1 MKKFKR
7 MLAVLLS
14 IMLMMTSMISPSTT
28 VYAATE
34 TQSIVLNVKS
44 KVTMYV
50 GTSKKIKVT
59 DVVPQGGSK
68 QVIYES
74 SEPSVVKMSNNGTMK
89 ALAEGTAT
97 ITITSVSNEKAVQ
110 KVNVTVKNL
119 VKNKTYNKMVIPLD
133 KKNKTRKLSRTSKVK
148 SSYLLL
154 SSSRKKVATVSK
166 AGVLTGKKVGTTKI
180 TIKGKKGLVKGA
192 KQVITLYV
200 AKKSVETVALDKTSV
215 TLKPGD
221 PIKLA
226 TSVTP
231 SNAANV
237 VVFTSSDE
245 DVAVV
250 DQNGNVKAV
259 EEGIA
264 EISATTVDGNKKAV
278 CVVTVSKDIAN
289 KTPEATTEKE
299 NGGVT
304 TEKEN
309 NGATTEKENGGATTE
324 KENTGTT
331 TEKENGGATTEKENS
346 GATTEKENGGAT
358 TEKENS
364 GATTEKESSGA
375 TTEKENN
382 GATTEK
388 ENSGATT
395 EKENSGATTE
405 KENGGATT
413 EKENSG
419 ATTEKENSEATTEKE
434 TTEETTE
441 VPGEVSSVSLNKTS
455 ATIDYGAAVVL
466 KATVS
471 PEDAADKTI
480 TWKSENTR
488 VATVA
493 DTGVVVGAGEG
504 TTVITA
510 TTSNGKTASCTITVV
525 EKDVDSL
532 FVVPY
537 VSTYYFNPKP
547 SVNEDIK
554 IPIYMTDSNQSEYLN
569 NDTTGK
575 LDLIY
580 GIDDEEKVITDLPL
594 GDYTVN
600 LGKLSEGIHTFTL
613 QTLDKRTGMKSHK
626 LYNELWVVNPETY
639 EISESQTYHMTEADL
654 EKYQIHNDNSTDET
668 DLITTRDGLTKM
680 FADLQGAGY
689 RKCILLPGTYR
700 INGKKARDNCISI
713 PSNFTVDMNQST
725 FKLDTITD
733 DSDGCIVRM
742 YETYDAHLT
751 NGTLEGDRFERK
763 ELGLETGGQ
772 GEQINTL
779 LMRGGKYSSISNL
792 TFKNTTGHTVGTG
805 YIWGPSYTMTE
816 FTQTAIIDGKE
827 VEREGCS
834 TSSFMD
840 LTKIIDW
847 DPNEDYMYVGHG
859 EGYRGIKGN
868 SSVVYV
874 HFYDENK
881 NFLETVTGYQFR
893 KMKIVD
899 GAKYA
904 RVTLLGNFPSTYYSD
919 SISIFAKHLGDYYEI
934 KDIDFVD
941 TRTTAMAP
949 SACNN
954 LLIEGCT
961 YTRAGNSITP
971 CAVDFED
978 GWEECQDVY
987 YRNNKVLVES
997 GTATV
1002 IDCAG
1007 FNHVYENLEGHRL
1020 VGVRDR
1026 VLGGVFRNVND
1037 TKTNLQWT
1045 IGTKKQTAFGRIYD
1059 NTCGNINFAMSDR
1072 AFSVPAKYKVK
1083 NCTINGYYVASVPN
1097 RVIYENCT
1105 FPTFSGSKGTFKNC
1119 TIQPTSYL
1127 GNELYFYDCTFKNL
1141 AGDGE
1146 TVNFR
1151 FNVPADADR
1160 VFENCTFEGKTEFL
1174 NNNNFHSAVFRN
1186 CEFDDLS
1193 MTVGV
1198 DTVQS
1203 SILFEK
1209 CKIHSTADNFIYVGP
1224 FGYSYNYI
1232 SLIFKECDIT
1242 HTGQNLIYLMA
1253 KPNNNS
1259 QILFEDSTVNKS
1271 AGALLMGGN
1280 LKGAPEDTSI
1290 DIIFR
1295 NSTVNKELAVDENAK
1310 PEQIRI
1316 TYE

>member
-1 MKKFKR
+1 MKKMKAR
-7 MLAVLLS
+7 QALAVVMSLIVL
-14 IMLMMTSMISPSTT
+14 MTSIVSPSMT
-28 VYAATE
+28 VLAETAANKP
-34 TQSIVLNVKS
+34 QSITLSTKS

-50 GTSKKIKVT
+50 GMSKKIKVRKVT
-59 DVVPQGGSK
+59 PNNSSK
-68 QVIYES
+68 KVTYES
-74 SEPSVVKMSNNGTMK
+74 STPEVVKISGSGTMK
-89 ALAEGTAT
+89 ALKEG
-97 ITITSVSNEKAVQ
+97 KAVITVTSASNKEVSK

-119 VKNKTYNKMVIPLD
+119 VKIKTYNKMVIPLD
-133 KKNKTRKLSRTSKVK
+133 KKKKTRTLSRTSKVK
-148 SSYLLL
+148 ASCLKISSN
-154 SSSRKKVATVSK
+154 RRKVATVSK
-166 AGVLTGKKVGTTKI
+166 GGVLTGKKVGTAKI
-180 TIKGKKGLVKGA
+180 TIKGTTGLVKGA

-200 AKKSVETVALDKTSV
+200 AKKSVKSVAMDRTSI
-215 TLKPGD
+215 TLKPSETV
-221 PIKLA
+221 KL
-226 TSVTP
+226 TTTVTP
-231 SNAANV
+231 KNAANV
-237 VVFTSSDE
+237 VVFTTSDK
-245 DVAVV
+245 DVANV
-250 DQNGNVKAV
+250 DQNGQVTAIK
-259 EEGIA
+259 EGTAKITA
-264 EISATTVDGNKKAV
+264 ATVDGNKKTV
-278 CVVTVSKDIAN
+278 CVVTVSKGN
-289 KTPEATTEKE
+289 NEK
-299 NGGVT
+299 
-304 TEKEN
+304 
-309 NGATTEKENGGATTE
+309 
-324 KENTGTT
+324 
-331 TEKENGGATTEKENS
+331 S
-346 GATTEKENGGAT
+346 
-358 TEKENS
+358 
-364 GATTEKESSGA
+364 
-375 TTEKENN
+375 
-382 GATTEK
+382 
-388 ENSGATT
+388 
-395 EKENSGATTE
+395 
-405 KENGGATT
+405 
-413 EKENSG
+413 
-419 ATTEKENSEATTEKE
+419 SEATTENTSSE
-434 TTEETTE
+434 ATTENGNGESTTGNE
-441 VPGEVSSVSLNKTS
+441 NGEATTDVPGEVTSVTLNKTS
-455 ATIDYGAAVVL
+455 VTIDYGAAVVL
-466 KATVS
+466 KATVF
-471 PEDAADKTI
+471 PENAVDKTI
-480 TWKSENTR
+480 TWKSGNTR

-504 TTVITA
+504 TTSITA
-510 TTSNGKTASCTITVV
+510 TTANGKSASCTITVV
-525 EKDVDSL
+525 ERDVDSL

-580 GIDDEEKVITDLPL
+580 EIDGEEKVINDLPL

-600 LGKLSEGIHTFTL
+600 FGKLSEGTHTFSL

-654 EKYQIHNDNSTDET
+654 EKYQIHNDNSTDEMA
-668 DLITTRDGLTKM
+668 LITTRDGLTKM
-680 FADLQGAGY
+680 FADLQEVGY

-700 INGKKARDNCISI
+700 INGKKARNTCISI

-733 DSDGCIVRM
+733 ESEGCIVRM
-742 YETYDAHLT
+742 YDTYDAHLT
-751 NGTLEGDRFERK
+751 NGTLEGDRFERQ
-763 ELGLETGGQ
+763 ELGLEKGYQ
-772 GEQINTL
+772 GEPINTL
-779 LMRGGKYSSISNL
+779 LMSGGKYSSISNL
-792 TFKNTTGHTVGTG
+792 TIKNTTGHTVGTG
-805 YIWGPSYTMTE
+805 YIWGPNLTMTD
-816 FTQTAIIDGKE
+816 FTKTAIIDGKE

-904 RVTLLGNFPSTYYSD
+904 RVTLLGDFPSSYASD

-934 KDIDFVD
+934 KNIDFVD

-987 YRNNKVLVES
+987 YRNNKVLVNS

-1002 IDCAG
+1002 IDDAG
-1007 FNHVYENLEGHRL
+1007 YNHVYENLEEHRT
-1020 VGVRDR
+1020 VVRDR
-1026 VLGGVFRNVND
+1026 VLGAVFRNVND
-1037 TKTNLQWT
+1037 VKSTLHWT
-1045 IGTKKQTAFGRIYD
+1045 FGTKKLTAFGRIYD
-1059 NTCGNINFAMSDR
+1059 NTCGNINFALSDR
-1072 AFSVPAKYKVK
+1072 TFSVPAKYKVK
-1083 NCTINGYYVASVPN
+1083 NCTINASYLSSVPN
-1097 RVIYENCT
+1097 RVVYENCT
-1105 FPTFSGSKGTFKNC
+1105 FPTFNGSAATFKNC

-1127 GNELYFYDCTFKNL
+1127 GSELYFYDCTFKNL

-1146 TVNFR
+1146 PVNFR

-1160 VFENCTFEGKTEFL
+1160 VFENCTFEGKTAFL
-1174 NNNNFHSAVFRN
+1174 NNNSFHSGVFRN

-1209 CKIHSTADNFIYVGP
+1209 CKIHSTAENFIYVGP
-1224 FGYSYNYI
+1224 FAYSLNYMN
-1232 SLIFKECDIT
+1232 LIFKGCEIT
-1242 HTGQNLIYLMA
+1242 HTGKNLINLYA
-1253 KPNNNS
+1253 KTNNNS
-1259 QILFEDSTVNKS
+1259 QILFEESTVNKEE
-1271 AGALLMGGN
+1271 GALLAGYN
-1280 LKGAPEDTSI
+1280 IKGAPEGTSL

-1295 NSTVNKELAVDENAK
+1295 NSTVNKELAVDENVK

-1316 TYE
+1316 VYEEENNEE

>member
-166 AGVLTGKKVGTTKI
+166 AGVLTGKKAGTTKI

-200 AKKSVETVALDKTSV
+200 AKKSVKTVALDKTSV

-278 CVVTVSKDIAN
+278 CVVTVSKDTAN

-375 TTEKENN
+375 TTEKEN
-382 GATTEK
+382 
-388 ENSGATT
+388 S
-395 EKENSGATTE
+395 
-405 KENGGATT
+405 GATT

-419 ATTEKENSEATTEKE
+419 ATTEKENSEATTEK
-434 TTEETTE
+434 ETTE

-471 PEDAADKTI
+471 PEEATDKTI
-480 TWKSENTR
+480 TWKSSNTR

-510 TTSNGKTASCTITVV
+510 TTSNGKTASCTIIVV
-525 EKDVDSL
+525 ENDVDSL

-547 SVNEDIK
+547 SVNEDVK

-613 QTLDKRTGMKSHK
+613 QTL
-626 LYNELWVVNPETY
+626 V
-639 EISESQTYHMTEADL
+639 Q
-654 EKYQIHNDNSTDET
+654 
-668 DLITTRDGLTKM
+668 
-680 FADLQGAGY
+680 
-689 RKCILLPGTYR
+689 R
-700 INGKKARDNCISI
+700 I
-713 PSNFTVDMNQST
+713 
-725 FKLDTITD
+725 
-733 DSDGCIVRM
+733 
-742 YETYDAHLT
+742 
-751 NGTLEGDRFERK
+751 
-763 ELGLETGGQ
+763 
-772 GEQINTL
+772 
-779 LMRGGKYSSISNL
+779 
-792 TFKNTTGHTVGTG
+792 
-805 YIWGPSYTMTE
+805 
-816 FTQTAIIDGKE
+816 
-827 VEREGCS
+827 
-834 TSSFMD
+834 
-840 LTKIIDW
+840 
-847 DPNEDYMYVGHG
+847 
-859 EGYRGIKGN
+859 
-868 SSVVYV
+868 
-874 HFYDENK
+874 
-881 NFLETVTGYQFR
+881 
-893 KMKIVD
+893 
-899 GAKYA
+899 
-904 RVTLLGNFPSTYYSD
+904 
-919 SISIFAKHLGDYYEI
+919 
-934 KDIDFVD
+934 
-941 TRTTAMAP
+941 
-949 SACNN
+949 
-954 LLIEGCT
+954 
-961 YTRAGNSITP
+961 
-971 CAVDFED
+971 
-978 GWEECQDVY
+978 
-987 YRNNKVLVES
+987 
-997 GTATV
+997 
-1002 IDCAG
+1002 
-1007 FNHVYENLEGHRL
+1007 FNR
-1020 VGVRDR
+1020 
-1026 VLGGVFRNVND
+1026 
-1037 TKTNLQWT
+1037 
-1045 IGTKKQTAFGRIYD
+1045 
-1059 NTCGNINFAMSDR
+1059 
-1072 AFSVPAKYKVK
+1072 
-1083 NCTINGYYVASVPN
+1083 
-1097 RVIYENCT
+1097 
-1105 FPTFSGSKGTFKNC
+1105 
-1119 TIQPTSYL
+1119 
-1127 GNELYFYDCTFKNL
+1127 
-1141 AGDGE
+1141 
-1146 TVNFR
+1146 
-1151 FNVPADADR
+1151 
-1160 VFENCTFEGKTEFL
+1160 
-1174 NNNNFHSAVFRN
+1174 
-1186 CEFDDLS
+1186 
-1193 MTVGV
+1193 
-1198 DTVQS
+1198 
-1203 SILFEK
+1203 
-1209 CKIHSTADNFIYVGP
+1209 
-1224 FGYSYNYI
+1224 
-1232 SLIFKECDIT
+1232 
-1242 HTGQNLIYLMA
+1242 
-1253 KPNNNS
+1253 
-1259 QILFEDSTVNKS
+1259 
-1271 AGALLMGGN
+1271 
-1280 LKGAPEDTSI
+1280 
-1290 DIIFR
+1290 
-1295 NSTVNKELAVDENAK
+1295 
-1310 PEQIRI
+1310 
-1316 TYE
+1316 